1 MIFFSFFL
9 FVHLSRTMKLCSFG
23 SIEREREG
31 KEKEKDPV
39 IGNDLS
45 PYYFELSTFK
55 RRI

>member
-1 MIFFSFFL
+1 
-9 FVHLSRTMKLCSFG
+9 MKLCSFG

-45 PYYFELSTFK
+45 PYYFELSIFK